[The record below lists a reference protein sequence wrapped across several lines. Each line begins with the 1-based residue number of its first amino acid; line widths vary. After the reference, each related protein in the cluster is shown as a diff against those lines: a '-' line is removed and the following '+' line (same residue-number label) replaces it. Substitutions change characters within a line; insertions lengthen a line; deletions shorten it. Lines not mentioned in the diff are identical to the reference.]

1 MLTQVGKYQIVEKIG
16 VGGFGTV
23 YKGRDPFIK
32 RLVAIKT
39 CQSDDEEIRKRFF
52 REAELAG
59 NLHHPNVTTIYDF
72 GVTEDGTPYIVQEFL
87 TGEDLD
93 KLLKKHVP
101 MSLHRKVRILIDVC
115 EGLGYA
121 HAAGII
127 HRDIKPSNIRILDD
141 GTVKIMDFGIAKSLI
156 SPSTL
161 TQTGIT
167 LGTASY
173 LAPEQI
179 RGETLDARTDIF
191 SLGVVAYEIFAGQ
204 KPFAGDHISTV
215 LYKIMNETPPRP
227 GEIDPAVPAALD
239 QVVYRA
245 LEKDRGRR
253 YASCAELKNELSSA
267 LRQIPDDVPTLSTT
281 RRAEPDAEKTV
292 STPSSGL
299 SRAGVTAATPAPP
312 SAPTPTPTP
321 RTASVA
327 DVNFRSAVSP
337 QPPAPP
343 APEKSHALGI
353 FAAAAVLLAVVAAGG
368 YFFFLRG
375 RTDLPVTGV
384 PVPTAPAP
392 ATETPPDIPSPETT
406 SPASAEP
413 PVPTAPSTGS
423 SASPVPT
430 LAPTKAPDAPVS
442 VTFQSNTNAR
452 LTIDGK
458 AYRGLPAPVKVSL
471 RPGRH
476 VAVFEVPNYKT
487 KQETFEIRP
496 GASPAPIRVNFEPWG
511 ILDVG
516 SEPAGAEVRIDGT
529 LVGKTPLKKPVSVG
543 SHAIE
548 VSLPGHETA
557 AESAEVREMDST
569 RAFFRLRKIS

>member
-39 CQSDDEEIRKRFF
+39 CQSDEEEIKKRFF

-93 KLLKKHVP
+93 KLLKKRVP
-101 MSLHRKVRILIDVC
+101 MSLHRKVRILLDVC

-141 GTVKIMDFGIAKSLI
+141 GSVKLMDFGIAKSLI

-215 LYKIMNETPPRP
+215 LYKIMNETPVRP
-227 GEIDPAVPAALD
+227 GEIDPAVPAPLD
-239 QVVYRA
+239 EVVFRA

-253 YASCAELKNELSSA
+253 YASCSELRKELAAA
-267 LRQIPDDVPTLSTT
+267 LKQIPDEVPTLSTT
-281 RRAEPDAEKTV
+281 RRPELDVEKTV

-299 SRAGVTAATPAPP
+299 SRASVTGGSPP
-312 SAPTPTPTP
+312 GSTPTPRP

-327 DVNFRSAVSP
+327 DVHLRTGSSP
-337 QPPAPP
+337 QPVAPP

-353 FAAAAVLLAVVAAGG
+353 FAAAVVLLVAVGVGV
-368 YFFFLRG
+368 YFLFRT
-375 RTDLPVTGV
+375 RTDTVKTGGG
-384 PVPTAPAP
+384 P
-392 ATETPPDIPSPETT
+392 
-406 SPASAEP
+406 EP
-413 PVPTAPSTGS
+413 PVSATLTPAPGGSSSEPAPPASVEAQVPTSPSADPTPSPPPEPTPAPS
-423 SASPVPT
+423 
-430 LAPTKAPDAPVS
+430 KAPDTPVTA
-442 VTFQSNTNAR
+442 TFESNTNAR

-458 AYRGLPAPVKVSL
+458 AYRGLPAAVKVGL
-471 RPGRH
+471 KPGRH
-476 VAVFEVPNYKT
+476 VAVFEVPNYKK
-487 KQETFEIRP
+487 KQETFEIRA
-496 GASPAPIRVNFEPWG
+496 GAPPAPIRVNFEPWG

-529 LVGKTPLKKPVSVG
+529 LVGTTPLKKPVPVG
-543 SHAIE
+543 MHAIE
-548 VSLPGHETA
+548 VSLPGHESA
-557 AESAEVREMDST
+557 AESHEVREMDST